1 MSARALR
8 LLCTG
13 DLAFMENVVSYDPD
27 LPSADVGTGNVE
39 IVISDAPG
47 PPSEKLVH
55 LRAGEVTAKAYANL
69 GLDVVTLANNHTM
82 DYGSEGLAT
91 TIDALNRQG
100 IRTVGA
106 GENVAAARAPRITT
120 AAGRTIGFL
129 GATCVVPP
137 GSTATGVKPGTW
149 TIRVRSYL
157 ETETVT
163 EQPGAASYV
172 HTRAEASDVDGLK
185 LELTSLAEQVD
196 ITVLHVHWGV
206 PPPWLAPFQ
215 GRLATYQRRF
225 GGGVQG
231 HLDALRPRCG
241 VGGLHR

>member
-1 MSARALR
+1 
-8 LLCTG
+8 
-13 DLAFMENVVSYDPD
+13 MENVISYDPD

-120 AAGRTIGFL
+120 AAGRTIGCHL
-129 GATCVVPP
+129 RSAP
-137 GSTATGVKPGTW
+137 
-149 TIRVRSYL
+149 RVHGNGR
-157 ETETVT
+157 
-163 EQPGAASYV
+163 QA
-172 HTRAEASDVDGLK
+172 RDVDPCSQLP
-185 LELTSLAEQVD
+185 AE
-196 ITVLHVHWGV
+196 T
-206 PPPWLAPFQ
+206 A
-215 GRLATYQRRF
+215 
-225 GGGVQG
+225 
-231 HLDALRPRCG
+231 
-241 VGGLHR
+241 